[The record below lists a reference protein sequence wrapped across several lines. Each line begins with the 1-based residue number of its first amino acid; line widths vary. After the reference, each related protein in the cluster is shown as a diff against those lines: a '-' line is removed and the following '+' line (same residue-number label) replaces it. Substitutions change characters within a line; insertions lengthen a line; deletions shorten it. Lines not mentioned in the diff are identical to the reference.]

1 MDVKLTFKISKDG
14 RKKYWY
20 LEYGKAIGER
30 SATGIYSWARPKNEI
45 ERSFNKEAMA
55 ILETKRA
62 DMVLD
67 LQAVG
72 SSHIVTR
79 KLKANFLDYYQ
90 EFCNKNPS
98 ATNRALPNSLK
109 HFKAILKKSF
119 ISPVDV
125 TENLAKEFRKYLMD
139 TLGGQM
145 PLDYFSRFKRV
156 VEAAESDGYFK
167 KNPVAKVA
175 CQSHPSLY
183 PPI

>member
-1 MDVKLTFKISKDG
+1 MDVKLSLKTSRNGK
-14 RKKYWY
+14 KKYWY
-20 LEYGKAIGER
+20 LEYGKAAGER
-30 SATGIYSWARPKNEI
+30 SATGIYTWVKPKNEI

-55 ILETKRA
+55 ILESKRA

-98 ATNRALPNSLK
+98 ARNRALPNSLN
-109 HFKAILKKSF
+109 HFKAFLKRDF

-125 TENLAKEFRKYLMD
+125 TENLAK
-139 TLGGQM
+139 
-145 PLDYFSRFKRV
+145 PL
-156 VEAAESDGYFK
+156 
-167 KNPVAKVA
+167 
-175 CQSHPSLY
+175 
-183 PPI
+183 